1 MIQVNKFIDLNL
13 VDECPTVSYL
23 MRNILDYEK
32 APTKTHHSWLY
43 KLFYKYIC

>member
-1 MIQVNKFIDLNL
+1 MNYL

-32 APTKTHHSWLY
+32 APTKTHHS
-43 KLFYKYIC
+43 